1 VRALY
6 LLTPLASQP
15 LDIPAPLIPRDR
27 TGCSYNLAR
36 SVTLLILNSY
46 TLHFTTTA
54 IKFCIALKIISF
66 CLSLYTTYLLQL
78 LGVKIFCLLATVY
91 KINV

>member
-36 SVTLLILNSY
+36 SVTERE
-46 TLHFTTTA
+46 
-54 IKFCIALKIISF
+54 KWEG
-66 CLSLYTTYLLQL
+66 SLGL
-78 LGVKIFCLLATVY
+78 
-91 KINV
+91 